1 MIVEILFI
9 LIVICDIFTLLDI
22 RSRNIDGSQKIL
34 WSIVVLVIPILGIS
48 IYYYMKR

>member
-22 RSRNIDGSQKIL
+22 RSRNIDGSQKI
-34 WSIVVLVIPILGIS
+34 IDIILKEKDS
-48 IYYYMKR
+48 A